1 MESRTIRLAEQ
12 LLQSVPKDEMDQLV
26 TLLEYYNRFPAN
38 DRARAMRV
46 GSNQPRDSFLEEEVI
61 TEITGSQKT
70 AGQLSYVTT
79 NSGVCRC
86 CGN

>member
-1 MESRTIRLAEQ
+1 MKSRTIKLAEQ
-12 LLQSVPKDEMDQLV
+12 LLQSVPKDETDELV
-26 TLLEYYNRFPAN
+26 TLLQYYNRFPEN

-46 GSNQPRDSFLEEEVI
+46 GSTQPSDRFLEQEVI
-61 TEITGSQKT
+61 TEITGSQRT
-70 AGQLSYVTT
+70 SGQLSYVTT